1 MKGVN
6 IMKKNNYIIFLL
18 MISIVLAVNA
28 VSLRAQF
35 TFKFPS
41 KIKYKMY
48 KNNQSIGSAALF
60 YTGETGIER
69 FNRELSALR
78 LTYFQESEDNFQYMF
93 ESYIFKDNQSLC
105 LDSFIKSDNTVAS
118 QLDLKE
124 RIDINGN
131 KEQYFIH
138 KKEKLRSEIQ
148 YKPIDQYR
156 TIGNISAVLV
166 ACRKVATGRYGNNE
180 SFNYFSPPTTGEV
193 QMMYKGRELTSI
205 DKNIVTLHTM
215 ALLHNQQEIHRF
227 KIYQDPQ
234 GYCYPVSLLFNI
246 DDKQRSIE
254 IRMEKLPVFLPTEKK
269 EDWGIV
275 YLDFMDAN
283 SRTIALQDNVEK
295 FVYDAILEEITK
307 KLNTAAA
314 RQNKNLAADNNTRR
328 HLNKSDNVSKL
339 MDITFAPDIPIDE
352 RIKQIT
358 RELNIPAHI
367 DVIVTGQYINS
378 PQNPWLMVRP
388 IIFFKSEQKILTQ
401 NLLFKKDDIIC
412 REPGTNREIL
422 CQDANDYIAY
432 KIKRYFS
439 LYTGT
444 GSEEQGVTI
453 EQVYRMIIKNGFFCH
468 SVDYGFHSEVLER
481 LREEEQINEL
491 DSVYTAGAAIGDKQG
506 KYTYVFKPG
515 RENETKVVPG
525 KDFVI
530 ETVSTNQNNFSDYI
544 QLYWAPTEGG
554 IKTYPEALEMIRH
567 LNSIRYQG
575 YSDWRLPTLIE
586 LFSIAG
592 HYQDQRFFPFLFPGK
607 NIKLWTST
615 PLDERERDRLTP
627 CDSDVYLVINCL
639 QENHQPKLHFDMICK
654 NHRAYLVPVRSPLS
668 PDGNRPLPPQGPI
681 RLYIGNLAFMKS
693 SDHTPM
699 ASGELGQLINREVIK
714 GIKMATRINN
724 ILTVNEQSRRM
735 FYTDDN
741 ANDLTNIFFDPY
753 LTREEKINR
762 IIQDMMLPNHM
773 DLMVTGLFIED
784 GRKGMVTIRPVV
796 IYKDDQKLHTK
807 NLQFSKNDLVCWDST
822 FGENRLCQS
831 AAEKIA
837 NAVKELLGRS

>member
-1 MKGVN
+1 MKINKYVTPFLIISV
-6 IMKKNNYIIFLL
+6 IMLADFLC
-18 MISIVLAVNA
+18 
-28 VSLRAQF
+28 AQS

-48 KNNQSIGSAALF
+48 KNNQPIGSAALF
-60 YTGETGIER
+60 YTGETGIDR
-69 FNRELSALR
+69 FNRELSSLR

-105 LDSFIKSDNTVAS
+105 LDSFIKSDNTLAS

-124 RIDINGN
+124 RTDINGN

-138 KKEKLRSEIQ
+138 KKEKSRGEIQ
-148 YKPIDQYR
+148 YKPSDQCR
-156 TIGNISAVLV
+156 TIGRISSILV
-166 ACRKVATGRYGNNE
+166 ACRKVAFGSYKNNE
-180 SFNYFSPPTTGEV
+180 TFNYFSPGTKGEV
-193 QMMYKGRELTSI
+193 QMVYKGRELTSM
-205 DKNIVTLHTM
+205 DKKILSLHTM
-215 ALLHNQQEIHRF
+215 ALVQNHQEIHRF

-234 GYCYPVSLLFNI
+234 GYCYPVNLLFNM

-254 IRMEKLPVFLPTEKK
+254 IRLEKLPVFLPTEKK
-269 EDWGIV
+269 EDWGV
-275 YLDFMDAN
+275 LYLDFMNAN
-283 SRTIALQDNVEK
+283 SRSIHLQNNLEK
-295 FVYDAILEEITK
+295 LIYDAILEEITK
-307 KLNTAAA
+307 KLNRAAA

-328 HLNKSDNVSKL
+328 LLNKSDNVSKL
-339 MDITFAPDIPIDE
+339 MDITFAPDIPFDE

-358 RELNIPAHI
+358 RGLNIPAHI
-367 DVIVTGQYINS
+367 DVIVTGQYINN
-378 PQNPWLMVRP
+378 PQNRWLMVRP
-388 IIFFKSEQKILTQ
+388 IIFFKSEQKILTR

-412 REPGTNREIL
+412 RESGTNREIL
-422 CQDANDYIAY
+422 CPDANDYIAY

-444 GSEEQGVTI
+444 GSGEQGVTI

-468 SVDYGFHSEVLER
+468 SVDYGYHSDVLER
-481 LREEEQINEL
+481 LREEEQIHEL
-491 DSVYTAGAAIGDKQG
+491 DSVYAARTTKGDKLS

-515 RENETKVVPG
+515 REKETKTVPG
-525 KDFVI
+525 KEFVI

-554 IKTYPEALEMIRH
+554 IKTYSEAREMIRH

-575 YSDWRLPTLIE
+575 YTDWRLPTLTE

-592 HYQDQRFFPFLFPGK
+592 HYQDQRFFPFLFPEK
-607 NIKLWTST
+607 TIKLWTST
-615 PLDERERDRLTP
+615 PLDERERERLTP
-627 CDSDVYLVINCL
+627 CDSDVYLVLNCFH
-639 QENHQPKLHFDMICK
+639 ENHQPKLHFDMLCK
-654 NHRAYLVPVRSPLS
+654 NRRAYLVPVRSPLS
-668 PDGNRPLPPQGPI
+668 PGGNRPHQVSGQI

-714 GIKMATRINN
+714 GIKMAARINN

-753 LTREEKINR
+753 LTKEEKINR

-831 AAEKIA
+831 AAKKIA
-837 NAVKELLGRS
+837 QAVKELLGRS

>member
-1 MKGVN
+1 MMKINKYLTSFLIIGV
-6 IMKKNNYIIFLL
+6 IM
-18 MISIVLAVNA
+18 LAN
-28 VSLRAQF
+28 SLCAQF

-48 KNNQSIGSAALF
+48 KNNQPIGSAALF

-69 FNRELSALR
+69 FNRELSSLR

-93 ESYIFKDNQSLC
+93 DTYIFKDNQSLC
-105 LDSFIKSDNTVAS
+105 LDSFIKSDNTVAF

-124 RIDINGN
+124 KNDINGN
-131 KEQYFIH
+131 KEQYFIQ
-138 KKEKLRSEIQ
+138 KKGKSRAGIQ
-148 YKPIDQYR
+148 YKPIDWCR
-156 TIGNISAVLV
+156 TLGNISAVLV
-166 ACRKVATGRYGNNE
+166 ACRKVALGSFKNNE
-180 SFNYFSPPTTGEV
+180 NFNYFSPERKGEAQLV
-193 QMMYKGRELTSI
+193 YKGKELISMN
-205 DKNIVTLHTM
+205 KNTVSLHTM

-254 IRMEKLPVFLPTEKK
+254 IRVEKLPVFLPTEKK

-283 SRTIALQDNVEK
+283 SRTIHWQENLEK
-295 FVYDAILEEITK
+295 LIYDAILEEITK
-307 KLNTAAA
+307 KLNRAAA

-328 HLNKSDNVSKL
+328 LLNKSDNVSKL
-339 MDITFAPDIPIDE
+339 MDITFAPDIPFDE

-358 RELNIPAHI
+358 RELKIPAHI
-367 DVIVTGQYINS
+367 DVIVTGQYINN
-378 PQNPWLMVRP
+378 PQNRWLMVRP
-388 IIFFKSEQKILTQ
+388 IIFFKSEQKILTR

-412 REPGTNREIL
+412 RESGSNREIL
-422 CQDANDYIAY
+422 CRDANDYIAY

-444 GSEEQGVTI
+444 GSGEQGVTI

-468 SVDYGFHSEVLER
+468 SVDYGYHSDVLER
-481 LREEEQINEL
+481 LREEEQIHEL
-491 DSVYTAGAAIGDKQG
+491 DSVYAVRATKGDKLS

-515 RENETKVVPG
+515 REKETKAVPG

-554 IKTYPEALEMIRH
+554 IKTYPEAREMIRH
-567 LNSIRYQG
+567 LNTIRYQG
-575 YSDWRLPTLIE
+575 YADWRLPTLTE

-592 HYQDQRFFPFLFPGK
+592 HYQNQRFFPFLFPEK
-607 NIKLWTST
+607 TIKLWTST
-615 PLDERERDRLTP
+615 PLDERERERLTP
-627 CDSDVYLVINCL
+627 CDSDVYLVLNCFH
-639 QENHQPKLHFDMICK
+639 ENHQPKLHFDMLCK

-668 PDGNRPLPPQGPI
+668 PGGNRPHQVSGPI

-714 GIKMATRINN
+714 GIKMASRINN

-796 IYKDDQKLHTK
+796 IYKYDQKLHTK
-807 NLQFSKNDLVCWDST
+807 NLQFSKNEFVCWNST

-831 AAEKIA
+831 VAEKIA
-837 NAVKELLGRS
+837 HAVKELLGRS